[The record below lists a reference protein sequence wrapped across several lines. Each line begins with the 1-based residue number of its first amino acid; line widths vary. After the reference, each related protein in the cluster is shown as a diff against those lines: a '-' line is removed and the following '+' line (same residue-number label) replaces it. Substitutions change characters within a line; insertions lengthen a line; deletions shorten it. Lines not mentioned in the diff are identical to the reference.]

1 MKLFTILAGYAAGL
15 AIAMK
20 YRKDKGTSKL
30 ESLNPL
36 KTSIDTLVD
45 EIVDIHKNAFTS
57 VKDVVSENFDD
68 IDNFADLQKKIS
80 GMVSNFSGT
89 LDKHIEKAKKE
100 GIIKK
105 DELLEIAQEFYAK
118 QEANLEVAK
127 RRAKSF
133 SDTSETAIELW
144 LADARK
150 ELKSAYKAIQS
161 EFDDDKNS

>member
-1 MKLFTILAGYAAGL
+1 MKLFTIVAGYVAGL

-36 KTSIDTLVD
+36 KTSIDTLVE
-45 EIVDIHKNAFTS
+45 EIVDIHKTAFTS
-57 VKDVVSENFDD
+57 VKDVISENFDD
-68 IDNFADLQKKIS
+68 IDNFSDLQKKIS
-80 GMVSNFSGT
+80 GMVADFSGT
-89 LDKHIEKAKKE
+89 LEKHIEKAKKE
-100 GIIKK
+100 GITKK

-127 RRAKSF
+127 RRAGSF
-133 SDTSETAIELW
+133 SDTSEAAIESW

-150 ELKSAYKAIQS
+150 ELKSSYKAVQAK
-161 EFDDDKNS
+161 FDDVKNS